1 MRSPYNYGFANDV
14 SFSPQNRPGEEL
26 WRGGC
31 TTCPPVTPPTGVTGS
46 GLGSIKAV
54 PSGTYMGP
62 VGKIVLSGGGMRG
75 YANTSGNGIPDAM
88 GAFQS
93 PAMRAAGYL
102 DKLGIATPGQKQALS
117 LSGLRGRGLGS
128 AQDQAMCRGITSG
141 IAAAG
146 TAARDI
152 NAGEAGRD
160 QGWNQAGTW
169 TNTLGTVANSMCNMI
184 QTGQTPQT
192 MTTAPPTQLYP
203 PGYGMN
209 PPAPPQQGLPAWA
222 IPAGIAAAAVV
233 LGLGALVVL
242 K

>member
-31 TTCPPVTPPTGVTGS
+31 TTCPPSAPSGPARA
-46 GLGSIKAV
+46 GLGAIKAV

-75 YANTSGNGIPDAM
+75 YGYTSGPGIPDAV

-128 AQDQAMCRGITSG
+128 AQDRAMCQGITSG

-152 NAGEAGRD
+152 NATEAGRD
-160 QGWNQAGTW
+160 QGWNQAGSW
-169 TNTLGTVANSMCNMI
+169 TNALGQVANSMCNMI
-184 QTGQTPQT
+184 QTTQTPST
-192 MTTAPPTQLYP
+192 FTTAPPTQLYP

-209 PPAPPQQGLPAWA
+209 PYAAQPQQGLPSWA
-222 IPAGIAAAAVV
+222 IPAGIAAAIAVV
-233 LGLGALVVL
+233 GIGALVIL